1 MRNFDV
7 LIDKFNGF
15 TSCAEVHI
23 YSQEDKTAIIKV
35 KRRFNIKMDPQE
47 VGHEGIDWID
57 LARDRDK
64 WRAPV
69 NAVMNLRFN
78 KMRGIS

>member
-1 MRNFDV
+1 MKNFDV

-35 KRRFNIKMDPQE
+35 IRRIILRWIFRKCDMRARIGSIWLRIGTCG
-47 VGHEGIDWID
+47 GH
-57 LARDRDK
+57 L
-64 WRAPV
+64 
-69 NAVMNLRFN
+69 
-78 KMRGIS
+78 